1 MVTEG
6 DIEEVG
12 EADAVRRFRVRDK
25 EIGQVNHRVSKP
37 AGNLIVR
44 TREREIY
51 ISQCGKRHLCFKDE
65 RMPAELSKI
74 SKSRKLLPY
83 ICVRVADVVS
93 RRIDERV
100 RVSKTGVLKGDKCS
114 GWQ

>member
-1 MVTEG
+1 M
-6 DIEEVG
+6 VG
-12 EADAVRRFRVRDK
+12 ETERELGLCVREK

-51 ISQCGKRHLCFKDE
+51 IGECRKRHLCFKDE

-83 ICVRVADVVS
+83 ICVRVGDVVS
-93 RRIDERV
+93 RRTDEPV
-100 RVSKTGVLKGDKCS
+100 IVSKPCVLTA
-114 GWQ
+114 